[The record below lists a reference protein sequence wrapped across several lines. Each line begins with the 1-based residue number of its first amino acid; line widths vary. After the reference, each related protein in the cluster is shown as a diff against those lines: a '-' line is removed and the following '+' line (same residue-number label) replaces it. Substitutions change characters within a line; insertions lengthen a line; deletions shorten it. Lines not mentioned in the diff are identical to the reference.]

1 MFVFFINISIN
12 DLHPIPCPSQN
23 RILTSPDKNKLHK
36 PPIVLYRKPNLD
48 PTHTSM
54 KEATPMPT
62 TKLLALAIALAAA
75 VAFAAFASHS
85 QISADCDRI
94 NPSDTYS
101 PCKEDIVVRVET
113 RLEYPYCV
121 QEVVV
126 DGLNT
131 DYKWHSITV
140 TDRRLGKER
149 PVTQWSDVTL
159 PLRKHLASENLNEG
173 LTSTPKK
180 LASFPLEPYEI
191 WGFGR
196 YGKNEEWRFQIEP
209 HPTWTSQT
217 TLSLNWQACIRKLQ
231 AETSDRQENESR
243 LDSLR
248 TAYAGLRDEFP
259 ESEEI
264 AKRLHAI
271 EYQKG
276 LTEIEIAVYE
286 VRILGAD
293 DTDTRDELRRILS
306 RAQARLAQ
314 LTQAEARLLAQQAG
328 QQDILRMLSAIQGR
342 IEAFQSRFGSIA
354 LDPLPET
361 TPQP

>member
-1 MFVFFINISIN
+1 
-12 DLHPIPCPSQN
+12 
-23 RILTSPDKNKLHK
+23 
-36 PPIVLYRKPNLD
+36 
-48 PTHTSM
+48 
-54 KEATPMPT
+54 MPT

-85 QISADCDRI
+85 EISADCDRI

-113 RLEYPYCV
+113 RMEYPECV
-121 QEVVV
+121 QEVIVEGLSPGYEWSWLLATVRDRNFGGTETPVQWSNRERSRSVRKHVTSPSLDEGLKRLEGWDERHPDFDFGNDASPYHIWVV
-126 DGLNT
+126 LED
-131 DYKWHSITV
+131 
-140 TDRRLGKER
+140 TDRHWQ
-149 PVTQWSDVTL
+149 V
-159 PLRKHLASENLNEG
+159 
-173 LTSTPKK
+173 
-180 LASFPLEPYEI
+180 
-191 WGFGR
+191 
-196 YGKNEEWRFQIEP
+196 QIEP
-209 HPTWTSQT
+209 HPTWASQT
-217 TLSLNWQACIRKLQ
+217 VLTLSWQGCIRKLQ
-231 AETSDRQENESR
+231 SETTDRQENAYR

-248 TAYAGLRDEFP
+248 TAYAGLREEFP

-293 DTDTRDELRRILS
+293 DADTRDELRRILG